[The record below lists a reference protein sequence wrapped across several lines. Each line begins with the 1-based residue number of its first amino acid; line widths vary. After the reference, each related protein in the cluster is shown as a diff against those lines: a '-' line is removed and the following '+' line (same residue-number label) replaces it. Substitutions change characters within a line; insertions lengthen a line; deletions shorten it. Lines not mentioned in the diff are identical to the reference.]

1 MSDVEVKVAFDAAI
15 FQIQMAT
22 SPIMVQKTALTLATK
37 KAVIAP
43 VARFVAGQNRKE
55 IRNAVQQLIV
65 IVPLSAP
72 SSPDGSSLS
81 DNDWKE
87 RNQKTIWGENLRW
100 SHHPHFQKKEET
112 GREGDQSK
120 ANMNRQAQ
128 MKRIIYQPQN

>member
-1 MSDVEVKVAFDAAI
+1 MSIMSDVEVKVAFDAAI

-81 DNDWKE
+81 DND
-87 RNQKTIWGENLRW
+87 
-100 SHHPHFQKKEET
+100 
-112 GREGDQSK
+112 
-120 ANMNRQAQ
+120 
-128 MKRIIYQPQN
+128 